1 MFLTLML
8 TSLILATATAGAVA
22 YVFNKPIQNIM
33 KRIVDDQIGIAWARY
48 MQFAIFV
55 TGISAGVRIYE
66 LERYITPLFSPP
78 NKSAEILALTAE
90 RWVLELYRTVIGT
103 LQGITWMLLVFF
115 VVALIAY
122 VIVRISELRRNR
134 QADT

>member
-1 MFLTLML
+1 MFLTLMVANL
-8 TSLILATATAGAVA
+8 LLATIVAGVVA

-33 KRIVDDQIGIAWARY
+33 KRIVDDQIGLAWARY

-66 LERYITPLFSPP
+66 LERYITPLLSTKPT
-78 NKSAEILALTAE
+78 EILPLTAE
-90 RWVLELYRTVIGT
+90 RWVLELYRTIIGT

-115 VVALIAY
+115 VVALLAY
-122 VIVRISELRRNR
+122 VIVRISDRRNR
-134 QADT
+134 QPDAN